1 MADKKSEGSPL
12 DSERNS
18 LQQARPRERP
28 RRPQE
33 PNERAAGGAPVN
45 SIARAPTRQAAVAA
59 APPAPS
65 KKSEETEKP
74 SAERAKAA
82 KAEREEDAPPSDAM
96 PDHIRR
102 RFVQVGRK
110 YYFPDGVRAFTD
122 RGHRLTTASENTEVI
137 KSLIDI
143 AKTRGWGE
151 ISVHGTER
159 FRREAWMTA
168 TMAGLDVRGYR
179 PTKFEEGKL
188 VRTLAEKAS
197 PERRVAPLPAS
208 KTAPKETEER
218 GTSQFAG
225 KLLEHGR
232 APYRQD
238 PKEAMSYFVRIET
251 ARGERTI
258 WGVDLERAFKASLT
272 QPTAG
277 DQVALVPARR
287 DAVKINVA
295 ERDANGN
302 VSGQKSLDAHRN
314 RWVVEKQSF
323 FEGRTRAAQAL
334 LDPAVTPK
342 EGAKN
347 HPELVG
353 TYLQVKAAE
362 LAAKQLKNPA
372 DRQQF
377 MDRVRSALAEAV
389 ARGESLPKVRMRDK
403 APRQRAPR
411 ATEQAQ
417 GR

>member
-1 MADKKSEGSPL
+1 
-12 DSERNS
+12 
-18 LQQARPRERP
+18 
-28 RRPQE
+28 
-33 PNERAAGGAPVN
+33 
-45 SIARAPTRQAAVAA
+45 
-59 APPAPS
+59 
-65 KKSEETEKP
+65 
-74 SAERAKAA
+74 
-82 KAEREEDAPPSDAM
+82 
-96 PDHIRR
+96 
-102 RFVQVGRK
+102 
-110 YYFPDGVRAFTD
+110 
-122 RGHRLTTASENTEVI
+122 
-137 KSLIDI
+137 
-143 AKTRGWGE
+143 
-151 ISVHGTER
+151 
-159 FRREAWMTA
+159 MTA
-168 TMAGLDVRGYR
+168 TMAGLEVRGYR
-179 PTKFEEGKL
+179 PTQFEEGKL

-208 KTAPKETEER
+208 TTAPKETEER
-218 GTSQFAG
+218 GTAQFAG

-258 WGVDLERAFKASLT
+258 WGVDLERAFKESLT

-323 FEGRTRAAQAL
+323 FEARTRAAQAL
-334 LDPAVTPK
+334 LDPAVTPR
-342 EGAKN
+342 EGAKS

-362 LAAKQLKNPA
+362 LAAKQLRNPA

-389 ARGESLPKVRMRDK
+389 ARGEPLPKVRMKDK
-403 APRQRAPR
+403 APLHRAPR
-411 ATEQAQ
+411 STEQAQ
-417 GR
+417 VR